1 MFQVK
6 ESLTMIEEFLINV
19 PSDMIVYE
27 IILYSHV
34 DTHAAMQ
41 VHINNFMLDGEMII
55 SYFVIDYIITS

>member
-27 IILYSHV
+27 INHNIGVPKKSV
-34 DTHAAMQ
+34 MARQTHLRGLAK
-41 VHINNFMLDGEMII
+41 GER
-55 SYFVIDYIITS
+55 SVA